1 MEGID
6 MKHLVTVST
15 LETNEILEILDSA
28 ENYRRNKQ
36 GWKPE
41 EKMFVANLFFEASTR
56 TRCSFEMAEQQL
68 GLTTIPFEVTTSS
81 VQKGETL
88 YDTIET
94 LASIGVQ
101 SVVIRHPQDR
111 YYEALQEKVS
121 IPIINA
127 GDGCGQHPTQ
137 CLLDLLTIRQEFGSF
152 KGLKVVIV
160 GDLRHSRVARSNAE
174 MLTKLGA
181 TVYFAGPE
189 EWKDEENRHG
199 TYLDIDE
206 AIETVDV
213 VMLLRIQFERHE
225 ENTSELAQNYHSR
238 FGLTVERERKMK
250 SHSIILHPAPV
261 NRGVEIADELVEC
274 ERSRI
279 FKQMQNGVYI
289 RMAVLARALQPIER
303 GLNNDNNYQKCY
315 MVK

>member
-1 MEGID
+1 

-15 LETNEILEILDSA
+15 LEMNEILQILDDA
-28 ENYRRNKQ
+28 ESYRVQKD
-36 GWKPE
+36 GWKPKD
-41 EKMFVANLFFEASTR
+41 KMFVANLFFEASTR

-94 LASIGVQ
+94 LAAIGVQ
-101 SVVIRHPQDR
+101 SVVIRHPKDR
-111 YYEALQEKVS
+111 YYEELQDKVS

-152 KGLKVVIV
+152 QGLKVAII

-189 EWKDEENRHG
+189 EWKDETNTYG

-206 AIETVDV
+206 AIETADV

-225 ENTSELAQNYHSR
+225 QNHSNLEQQYHKR
-238 FGLTVERERKMK
+238 YGLTIEREKKMK
-250 SHSIILHPAPV
+250 PNSIILHPAPV

-274 ERSRI
+274 SRSRI

-303 GLNNDNNYQKCY
+303 GLHHDDSYQKCY
-315 MVK
+315 MVN